1 MALMAMFTQL
11 SAGEA
16 ANEIAIQIIKGQPRI
31 GYNVRDTSEEEKA
44 KAAAYN
50 SKMRLNWLM
59 VNDKGVSEELRISYA
74 IHLLDDALAIQ
85 KVLRSGIKP
94 LPKEEAMMN
103 QRILLGSRLVQ
114 ISEEK
119 QEEAASTNE
128 TK

>member
-1 MALMAMFTQL
+1 MAIMAMVTQI
-11 SAGEA
+11 SAGES
-16 ANEIAIQIIKGQPRI
+16 ANDIAIQIIEGQPRS
-31 GYNVRDTSEEEKA
+31 GYNVRHTGEEEKA
-44 KAAAYN
+44 VAAAYN

-74 IHLLDDALAIQ
+74 IHLLDDALDIQ

-119 QEEAASTNE
+119 QEEAAPTNE